1 MIQKLKGIMA
11 RVNKLQFPRKIA
23 LTMLFRAVVRS
34 LFLETADDDINAALC
49 ASLRIACDAAGRA
62 IAREKFVELA
72 AIDVASYVGKL
83 AGGEALAINE
93 DFIRDNI
100 AVASAALVDRRATRV
115 PGFFIGRSRGI
126 NWRELIK
133 RHKLDA
139 AR

>member
-1 MIQKLKGIMA
+1 MMGISA
-11 RVNKLQFPRKIA
+11 TSWRIIAHRV
-23 LTMLFRAVVRS
+23 
-34 LFLETADDDINAALC
+34 
-49 ASLRIACDAAGRA
+49 CDAAT
-62 IAREKFVELA
+62 REIRGAGLQLTSQ
-72 AIDVASYVGKL
+72 SYVGKL
-83 AGGEALAINE
+83 AGAVRRGGEALAINE

>member
-1 MIQKLKGIMA
+1 MQHCA
-11 RVNKLQFPRKIA
+11 HH
-23 LTMLFRAVVRS
+23 
-34 LFLETADDDINAALC
+34 C
-49 ASLRIACDAAGRA
+49 ASRAAKSAGRA
-62 IAREKFVELA
+62 RNSWSWLQLTSQVMYI
-72 AIDVASYVGKL
+72 GKL
-83 AGGEALAINE
+83 AGEESLAINE

>member
-1 MIQKLKGIMA
+1 M
-11 RVNKLQFPRKIA
+11 
-23 LTMLFRAVVRS
+23 
-34 LFLETADDDINAALC
+34 
-49 ASLRIACDAAGRA
+49 
-62 IAREKFVELA
+62 ELA

-83 AGGEALAINE
+83 AGEESLAINE

>member
-1 MIQKLKGIMA
+1 MRQHREIRGAKPLQLTSQVTSENSPA
-11 RVNKLQFPRKIA
+11 RR
-23 LTMLFRAVVRS
+23 RGS
-34 LFLETADDDINAALC
+34 
-49 ASLRIACDAAGRA
+49 
-62 IAREKFVELA
+62 
-72 AIDVASYVGKL
+72 
-83 AGGEALAINE
+83 LAINE

-100 AVASAALVDRRATRV
+100 AVASAALVDRRTTRV